1 LPHLIE
7 FMSHQHY
14 IIYKPYGFLSQFIYE
29 QKRKKKLLGALSDF
43 PVGTMAIGRL
53 DEDSEGLLLLTT
65 DGKVSEAV
73 RSKKISKEYY
83 VQVDGIITGAAIK
96 LLKNGVEIGFEGDKY
111 TTLPCEARMIENP
124 NFEIRSKKVR
134 DDRHGPTS
142 WASITVNEGKFRQVR
157 KMTAAV
163 GFPTLR
169 LVRVRVGN
177 VHLNQMKS
185 GEVIEMKN
193 LLETVL
199 S

>member
-65 DGKVSEAV
+65 DGKVSQAV

-96 LLKNGVEIGFEGDKY
+96 LLKNGVEIGFDGDKY

-124 NFEIRSKKVR
+124 NFEVRSKKVR

-142 WASITVNEGKFRQVR
+142 WASITLNEGKFRQVR

-185 GEVIEMKN
+185 GEVIEIKN

>member
-1 LPHLIE
+1 
-7 FMSHQHY
+7 MSHQHF

-29 QKRKKKLLGALSDF
+29 QKRKKKLLGELYDF
-43 PVGTMAIGRL
+43 PNGTMAIGRL

-65 DGKVSEAV
+65 DGKVSQAV
-73 RSKKISKEYY
+73 RSKKVSKEYY
-83 VQVDGIITGAAIK
+83 VQVDGIITDEAIEQMK
-96 LLKNGVEIGFEGDKY
+96 KGVEIGFDGKKY
-111 TTLPCEARMIENP
+111 MTLPCEAAKIENP
-124 NFEIRSKKVR
+124 NFEVRSKKVR
-134 DDRHGPTS
+134 DDRHGPTT
-142 WASITVNEGKFRQVR
+142 WASITVSEGKFRQVR

-185 GEVIEMKN
+185 GEVIERNN
-193 LLETVL
+193 LLELVF

>member
-1 LPHLIE
+1 
-7 FMSHQHY
+7 
-14 IIYKPYGFLSQFIYE
+14 LSQFVYE
-29 QKRKKKLLGALSDF
+29 QKRKKKLLGELYDF
-43 PVGTMAIGRL
+43 PDGTMAIGRL

-65 DGKVSEAV
+65 DGKVSQEV
-73 RSKKISKEYY
+73 RSKKVSKEYF
-83 VQVDGIITGAAIK
+83 VQVDGIITHKAVEQ
-96 LLKNGVEIGFEGDKY
+96 LKKGVEIGFDGEKY
-111 TTLPCEARMIENP
+111 MTLPCEAKKIENP

-142 WASITVNEGKFRQVR
+142 WVSITVNEGKFRQVR

-177 VHLNQMKS
+177 VHLHQMKV
-185 GEVIEMKN
+185 GEVVEITD
-193 LLETVL
+193 LLEKVL

>member
-1 LPHLIE
+1 
-7 FMSHQHY
+7 MSHQHF
-14 IIYKPYGFLSQFIYE
+14 IIYKPYGFLSQFVYE
-29 QKRKKKLLGALSDF
+29 QKRKKKLLGELSDF
-43 PVGTMAIGRL
+43 PLGTMAIGRL

-65 DGKVSEAV
+65 DGKVSQAV
-73 RSKKISKEYY
+73 RSKKVSKEYY
-83 VQVDGIITGAAIK
+83 VQVDGIITDEAIE
-96 LLKNGVEIGFEGDKY
+96 LLKNGVEIGVDGEKY
-111 TTLPCEARMIENP
+111 TTLPCEAKKIDNP

-142 WASITVNEGKFRQVR
+142 WASITVKEGKFRQVR

-185 GEVIEMKN
+185 GEVIEMNN
-193 LLETVL
+193 LLEQVV

>member
-1 LPHLIE
+1 
-7 FMSHQHY
+7 MVHQHY

-29 QKRKKKLLGALSDF
+29 QKRKKRLLGELQNF
-43 PVGTMAIGRL
+43 PIGTMAIGRL

-73 RSKKISKEYY
+73 RSKKVSKEYF
-83 VQVDGIITGAAIK
+83 VQVDGMITDQAIAF
-96 LLKNGVEIGFEGDKY
+96 LKSGVEIGFDGGKY
-111 TTLPCEARMIENP
+111 TTLPCKAKKIDNP
-124 NFEIRSKKVR
+124 NFEVRSKKVR

-177 VHLNQMKS
+177 VHLNKMKS
-185 GEVIEMKN
+185 GEVIEMNN
-193 LLETVL
+193 LLEGVL
-199 S
+199 F